1 MKLLFLLLKGA
12 SLGKFML
19 SGGTM
24 LLSVATY
31 AMVFGW
37 PYAVGF
43 VALLF
48 CHELGHY
55 LAARQRNFDVG
66 LPMFIPFVGA
76 WIGLKEQIPDAET
89 EAWVGIAGPLL
100 GSLAAAGC
108 YFLARHYGSSLLLA
122 LSYSGFLLNL
132 FNLIPV
138 PPLDGGRVTAAISRK
153 IWYPGIPI
161 LLGFFYL
168 HPSPLLLLVCVL
180 AGTQLWARRNEGS
193 EYSSTLTAAKRGEYA
208 LLYFGLLAWLS
219 LMTYNLHEQL
229 AAFR

>member
-1 MKLLFLLLKGA
+1 MKLLLLLLKGA

-55 LAARQRNFDVG
+55 LAARQRNLDVG

-76 WIGLKEQIPDAET
+76 WIGLK
-89 EAWVGIAGPLL
+89 
-100 GSLAAAGC
+100 
-108 YFLARHYGSSLLLA
+108 
-122 LSYSGFLLNL
+122 
-132 FNLIPV
+132 
-138 PPLDGGRVTAAISRK
+138 
-153 IWYPGIPI
+153 
-161 LLGFFYL
+161 
-168 HPSPLLLLVCVL
+168 
-180 AGTQLWARRNEGS
+180 
-193 EYSSTLTAAKRGEYA
+193 
-208 LLYFGLLAWLS
+208 
-219 LMTYNLHEQL
+219 
-229 AAFR
+229 